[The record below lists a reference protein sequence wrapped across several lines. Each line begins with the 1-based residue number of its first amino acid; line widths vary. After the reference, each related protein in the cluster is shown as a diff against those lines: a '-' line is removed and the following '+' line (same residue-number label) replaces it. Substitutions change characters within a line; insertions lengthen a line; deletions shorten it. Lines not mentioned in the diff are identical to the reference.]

1 MNTPDTSPPPL
12 RDAALGTD
20 LGSLEGAARRQR
32 GLGEHTILAYR
43 RTWARLLAWSAT
55 AAPRH
60 APALDP
66 RFLSSEQAARCYAEA
81 IAAPGRTAPASLIQA
96 RAALAFAFEQWDAPN
111 PFARIRPPRGAGVAP
126 AVAYLGAPELARLLE
141 ALRVPTAGA
150 RVTYNGS
157 VVFYLAAT
165 LFYTAARYA
174 EIASLRW
181 SDCLWSSDG
190 SRPAVLRIRAKGGS
204 HHDLPVNAALGALLA
219 EWRPLQEQF
228 KGMKAWAGRGLAF
241 CRSEVIF
248 AGPGGTPLTNQA
260 FNGRLAAACRALRL
274 PCVLSAHGLR
284 HSAATLLLNAQGR
297 NLREVQE
304 VLRHKDIRTTARY
317 THIHSERTRATLESL
332 GASLPVAAAQG
343 ISPPPPQGPPPSPR
357 SP

>member
-1 MNTPDTSPPPL
+1 MNILDPPSLPSA
-12 RDAALGTD
+12 DAPGAD
-20 LGSLEGAARRQR
+20 LGSLESAARLQR

-55 AAPRH
+55 AAPRGN
-60 APALDP
+60 PALDP
-66 RFLSSEQAARCYAEA
+66 RALSSEQAARCYAEA

-96 RAALAFAFEQWDAPN
+96 RAALAFAYELWDRPN

-126 AVAYLGAPELARLLE
+126 AVAYLGAAELARLLE
-141 ALRVPTAGA
+141 VLRVPSGSGC
-150 RVTYNGS
+150 VTYGQS

-174 EIASLRW
+174 EVASLKW
-181 SDCLWSSDG
+181 SDCLWSPDG
-190 SRPAVLRIRAKGGS
+190 RRPVVLRIRAKGGS
-204 HHDLPVNAALGALLA
+204 HHDLPVNAALGDLLA

-241 CRSEVIF
+241 CRSDAIF
-248 AGPGGTPLTNQA
+248 AGPGGAPLTNQA
-260 FNGRLAAACRALRL
+260 FNGRLAAACRHLRL

-332 GASLPVAAAQG
+332 GESLPTTADAG
-343 ISPPPPQGPPPSPR
+343 GTSNPSPPPPRPPR
-357 SP
+357 SR

>member
-1 MNTPDTSPPPL
+1 MNVPEPPHLPSA
-12 RDAALGTD
+12 DASGAD
-20 LGSLEGAARRQR
+20 LGSLEDAARHQR
-32 GLGEHTILAYR
+32 SLGDHTVLAYR
-43 RTWARLLAWSAT
+43 RTWARLLAWSASAT
-55 AAPRH
+55 PRH
-60 APALDP
+60 AGGFDP
-66 RFLSSEQAARCYAEA
+66 RVLSSEQAARCYAEA

-96 RAALAFAFEQWDAPN
+96 RAALAFAYELWDRPN
-111 PFARIRPPRGAGVAP
+111 PFARIHPPRAGVAP

-141 ALRVPTAGA
+141 ALRVPTTGE
-150 RVTYNGS
+150 RVTYGGS

-174 EIASLRW
+174 EIASVCW
-181 SDCLWSSDG
+181 GDCLWSPDG
-190 SRPAVLRIRAKGGS
+190 SRPAVLRTRAKGGS
-204 HHDLPVNAALGALLA
+204 HHDLPVNAALGTLLA

-241 CRSEVIF
+241 CRSEAIF
-248 AGPGGTPLTNQA
+248 AGPGGSPLTNQA
-260 FNGRLAAACRALRL
+260 FNGRLAAACRQLRL
-274 PCVLSAHGLR
+274 PCILSAHGLR

-332 GASLPVAAAQG
+332 GASLPATAASTAPVTT
-343 ISPPPPQGPPPSPR
+343 SPLPR
-357 SP
+357 